1 MSNMELPAITSG
13 QDMNAFR
20 HASLSTAISL
30 SLAACGGGD
39 SGSTSSG
46 SSGTS
51 GGNTPAPAGT
61 AEGVYAGTSTG
72 GTGSNFEAVVLENGD
87 IWSLYGQ
94 NSGST
99 FYVYGFIQ
107 GTGTSNNG
115 TFTANSIKDFGS
127 IPALAGSL
135 SGTYSTAAKT
145 FNGTVSYT
153 NGVRASFSGGPITG
167 ATYDYNAAPSLSAVT
182 GRWTLTSLQGEGVS
196 LNVSSNGTFT
206 LQGTSGCTGS
216 GTLSARNSGK
226 NIFNISIAFGGLPCA
241 LPNQTATGIAIN
253 YALSTGQTQLIAA
266 VTDSAHTVGTA
277 VFGIR

>member
-1 MSNMELPAITSG
+1 
-13 QDMNAFR
+13 MNAFR
-20 HASLSTAISL
+20 HTSLAVAIYL

-39 SGSTSSG
+39 DGSTSSG
-46 SSGTS
+46 GSGTS

-153 NGVRASFSGGPITG
+153 NGVRANFSGGPITG
-167 ATYDYNAAPSLSAVT
+167 ATYDYNASPSLSAVT

-196 LNVSSNGTFT
+196 LNVNSNGTFT
-206 LQGTSGCTGS
+206 LQGTTGCTGS
-216 GTLSARNSGK
+216 GTLSARSSGK
-226 NIFNISIAFGGLPCA
+226 NIFNISITFGGSPCA

-253 YALSTGQTQLIAA
+253 YTLSTGQTQLIAA